1 MPRLIRW
8 NLSSRARELS
18 GGDALV
24 VSIPKSGR
32 TWVRTFLCA
41 YFCRRYQHPFSLAPE
56 EFGDPR
62 IPRIIYSH
70 DRFEQRTKAD
80 RWDALRGKY
89 FIPAAERRRAKIVLL
104 ARDPRDTFVS
114 HYVQLTRRTRET
126 PDQLKQKEIGDVLRD
141 RRHGIAS
148 MIEIMNGWLEEWSGN
163 PNFLLLR
170 YEDLQQTPEKSF
182 RELLIFLGE
191 NEPDADAFSH
201 SLEFSRFGNMKK
213 MEAAGAFNSKIL
225 QATNVSDPESF
236 KVRRGKV
243 GGFTDY
249 LDGADLEYATGALRQ
264 LGYSA
269 KESAP
274 LLDRRNLCDAWR
286 RRRKKETQNRI
297 DPRRP
302 GAFAVICAR

>member
-18 GGDALV
+18 GGDAIV

-41 YFCRRYQHPFSLAPE
+41 YFCKRYERPFSLKPE
-56 EFGDPR
+56 EYGDVR

-80 RWDALRGKY
+80 RWDHLRGKY
-89 FIPAAERRRAKIVLL
+89 FIPAGERRRAKIVLL

-126 PDQLKQKEIGDVLRD
+126 PDQLKQKEIGEVLRD
-141 RRHGIAS
+141 PRHGIAS
-148 MIEIMNGWLEEWSGN
+148 MIEIMNGWLKEWSGQ

-170 YEDLQQTPEKSF
+170 YEDLQRTPEESF
-182 RELLIFLGE
+182 RKLLSFLGD
-191 NEPDADAFSH
+191 NIDPDAFAH
-201 SLEFSRFGNMKK
+201 ALEFSRFGNMKK
-213 MEAAGAFNSKIL
+213 METAGAFASKIL
-225 QATNVSDPESF
+225 QPTDVADPESF

-249 LDGADLEYATGALRQ
+249 LTGDDLAYANEAMSR
-264 LGYSA
+264 
-269 KESAP
+269 
-274 LLDRRNLCDAWR
+274 LDWR
-286 RRRKKETQNRI
+286 F
-297 DPRRP
+297 
-302 GAFAVICAR
+302 GCS

>member
-1 MPRLIRW
+1 MILW
-8 NLSSRARELS
+8 NFSSRARELS
-18 GGDALV
+18 GGDAIV

-41 YFCRRYQHPFSLAPE
+41 YFCERYGHPFSLQPE
-56 EFGDPR
+56 QYGDGR

-126 PDQLKQKEIGDVLRD
+126 PDQLKQKEIGEVLRD
-141 RRHGIAS
+141 PRHGIAS
-148 MIEIMNGWLEEWSGN
+148 MIEIMNGWLAEWTGK

-170 YEDLQQTPEKSF
+170 YEDLQQEPDTRF
-182 RELLIFLGE
+182 RELLKFLGE
-191 NEPDADAFSH
+191 TEPDADAFAH
-201 SLEFSRFGNMKK
+201 AMDFSRFGNMKK
-213 MEAAGAFNSKIL
+213 MEAAGAFTSKIL
-225 QATNVSDPESF
+225 QPTDAADPESF

-243 GGFTDY
+243 GGFSDY
-249 LDGADLEYATGALRQ
+249 LLGDDLAYANEALAR
-264 LGYSA
+264 LESRFGY
-269 KESAP
+269 
-274 LLDRRNLCDAWR
+274 
-286 RRRKKETQNRI
+286 T
-297 DPRRP
+297 
-302 GAFAVICAR
+302 

>member
-18 GGDALV
+18 GGDAIV

-41 YFCRRYQHPFSLAPE
+41 YFCERYGHPFSLDPRQ
-56 EFGDPR
+56 FNDPR

-80 RWDALRGKY
+80 RWDKLRGKY
-89 FIPAAERRRAKIVLL
+89 FIPAAERRRARIVLL

-126 PDQLKQKEIGDVLRD
+126 PDQLKQQEIGEVLRD
-141 RRHGIAS
+141 PRHGIAS
-148 MIEIMNGWLEEWSGN
+148 MIEIMNGWLAEWSGREK
-163 PNFLLLR
+163 FLLVR
-170 YEDLQQTPEKSF
+170 YEDLQRTPEETF
-182 RELLIFLGE
+182 RELLRFIGKE
-191 NEPDADAFSH
+191 EPDAGTFQRA
-201 SLEFSRFGNMKK
+201 LEFSRFGNMKK
-213 MEAAGAFNSKIL
+213 MEAAGAFASKIL
-225 QATNVSDPESF
+225 QPTDVADPESF

-249 LDGADLEYATGALRQ
+249 LTGDDLAYANEALR
-264 LGYSA
+264 
-269 KESAP
+269 K
-274 LLDRRNLCDAWR
+274 LDSR
-286 RRRKKETQNRI
+286 
-297 DPRRP
+297 
-302 GAFAVICAR
+302 FAYT

>member
-1 MPRLIRW
+1 MARAIRW

-18 GGDALV
+18 GGDAIV

-41 YFCRRYQHPFSLAPE
+41 YFCRRSGRPFSLEPE
-56 EFGDPR
+56 KYGDPR

-80 RWDALRGKY
+80 RWDQLRGKY
-89 FIPAAERRRAKIVLL
+89 FIPSAERRRARIILL

-114 HYVQLTRRTRET
+114 HYVQLTKRTRET
-126 PDQLKQKEIGDVLRD
+126 PEDLKHREIGEVLRD

-148 MIEIMNGWLEEWSGN
+148 MIEIMNAWLEEWSGN
-163 PNFLLLR
+163 RNFLLMR
-170 YEDLQQTPEKSF
+170 YEDLQRAPEESF
-182 RELLIFLGE
+182 REVLRFLGDE
-191 NEPDADAFSH
+191 EPDNDACAH
-201 SLEFSRFGNMKK
+201 ALEFSRFGNMKK
-213 MEAAGAFNSKIL
+213 LEAAGAFTSKIL

-249 LDGADLEYATGALRQ
+249 LIGPDLDYAGKAMEKLDSRFGYGGSSPAHARSLDDG
-264 LGYSA
+264 
-269 KESAP
+269 
-274 LLDRRNLCDAWR
+274 
-286 RRRKKETQNRI
+286 
-297 DPRRP
+297 
-302 GAFAVICAR
+302 

>member
-18 GGDALV
+18 GGDAIV

-41 YFCRRYQHPFSLAPE
+41 YYCKRYGHPFSLDPKQY
-56 EFGDPR
+56 GDAR

-80 RWDALRGKY
+80 RWDSVRGKY
-89 FIPAAERRRAKIVLL
+89 FIPAGERRRAKIVLL

-126 PDQLKQKEIGDVLRD
+126 PDQLKHKEIGEVLRD
-141 RRHGIAS
+141 PRHGIAS
-148 MIEIMNGWLEEWSGN
+148 MIEIMNGWLAEWSGK
-163 PNFLLLR
+163 PNFLLVR
-170 YEDLQQTPEKSF
+170 YEELQRAPEETF
-182 RELLIFLGE
+182 RELLKFLGDA
-191 NEPDADAFSH
+191 EPDAEAFAH
-201 SLEFSRFGNMKK
+201 AMEFSRFGNMKK
-213 MEAAGAFNSKIL
+213 MEAAGAFTSKIL
-225 QATNVSDPESF
+225 QATDVGDPESF

-249 LDGADLEYATGALRQ
+249 LIGDDLAYANDAM
-264 LGYSA
+264 A
-269 KESAP
+269 K
-274 LLDRRNLCDAWR
+274 L
-286 RRRKKETQNRI
+286 
-297 DPRRP
+297 DPRFRS
-302 GAFAVICAR
+302 A